1 MENFKELDTEK
12 KVTEKKI
19 THGTNFL
26 IAFFSGVGLIVGIV
40 ILIWIYNLNII
51 ISLII
56 AWIVTTIYAA
66 VLFFLLNPG
75 ILKQIEKTSVHTIE
89 KPTFNEVPVERKIFI
104 DRPVTKEMPV
114 ERKIFIDRP
123 VTKEMPVERKIF
135 IDRPVTKEVYIPIK
149 KAKLEIPKYNF
160 IGSTE
165 TKIYHKRNCRL
176 GKLVKKKYKLSNNSE
191 NYFKKKGFKP
201 CKVCI
206 TKEKKV

>member
-104 DRPVTKEMPV
+104 DRPVTKE
-114 ERKIFIDRP
+114 
-123 VTKEMPVERKIF
+123 
-135 IDRPVTKEVYIPIK
+135 VYIPIK

>member
-123 VTKEMPVERKIF
+123 VTKE
-135 IDRPVTKEVYIPIK
+135 VYIPIK